1 MIALLATG
9 DNREELVRLM
19 DAPVENDV
27 QTKLPSLHAETQR

>member
-19 DAPVENDV
+19 DAPVGNDIR
-27 QTKLPSLHAETQR
+27 TKLPSLRAGTQR